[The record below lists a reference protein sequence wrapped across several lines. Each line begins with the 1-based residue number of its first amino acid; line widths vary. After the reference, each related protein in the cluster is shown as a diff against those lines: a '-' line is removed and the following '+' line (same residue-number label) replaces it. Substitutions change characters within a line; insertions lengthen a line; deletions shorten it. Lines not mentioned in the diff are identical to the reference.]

1 MATGFVPRGQII
13 GEQSPGV
20 VSLIIANSETI
31 YVGGAVKMSSGFVA
45 AGAAGNKLIG
55 ICVGIVTNK
64 GINLDN
70 ATTDDYDGT
79 WTEGGFGTGNY
90 VATSDNETDK
100 KVRALVCIDKNTQ
113 YYNDTASTLT
123 TAMLFDFL
131 NLTSATQ
138 LAAHATGE
146 VAGQFQIVKL
156 DPDGDSDASK
166 CLVKLAESQ
175 LDPYSQS

>member
-1 MATGFVPRGQII
+1 MATGFVPRGQVI

-20 VSLIIANSETI
+20 VSLIIKASETI
-31 YVGGAVKMSSGFVA
+31 YVGGAVTMTSGFVA
-45 AGAAGNKLIG
+45 AASTTGKVLG
-55 ICVGIVTNK
+55 ICLGIVTNN

-90 VATSDNETDK
+90 VATSDNQTDK
-100 KVRALVCIDKNTQ
+100 KVRALVCIDKNAM

-123 TAMLFDFL
+123 TAHLFGFL
-131 NLTSATQ
+131 NTTSATQ
-138 LAAHATGE
+138 LAAFVTGQ

-156 DPDGDSDASK
+156 DPDGDADASK
-166 CLVKLAESQ
+166 CIVKLAESQ